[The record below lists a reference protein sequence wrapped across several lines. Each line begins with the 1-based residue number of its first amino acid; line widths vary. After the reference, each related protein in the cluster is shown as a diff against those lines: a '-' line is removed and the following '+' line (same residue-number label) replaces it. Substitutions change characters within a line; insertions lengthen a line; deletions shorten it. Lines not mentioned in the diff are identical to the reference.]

1 MGLKQEMRQ
10 LFEKRS
16 SMDFNIRN
24 SGFEDG
30 LLEKIINLAFTNLCS
45 YSKSLW
51 SITAVKS
58 PLQLQ
63 KLYRLVNDSRIN
75 IAAIALLI
83 SDDTA
88 VEDNASEKDNSGD
101 LGLLLLSLTYAA
113 KYYCIDSINI
123 TNFDRELIIR
133 EFALNK
139 SMNIAA
145 IKCLGIFNDESNVSF
160 LPYNRHYSDIVRI
173 I

>member
-16 SMDFNIRN
+16 SMEFNARN

-30 LLEKIINLAFTNLCS
+30 LLEKIINLTFSNLHS
-45 YSKSLW
+45 YSKNLW

-58 PLQLQ
+58 AIQLQ
-63 KLYRLVNDSRIN
+63 KLYRLVNDPRIN
-75 IAAIALLI
+75 ASAIALLI
-83 SDDTA
+83 SDGTVTEGKTPD
-88 VEDNASEKDNSGD
+88 SSIIHD
-101 LGLLLLSLTYAA
+101 LRLLQLSLTYAA
-113 KYYCIDSINI
+113 KYYCIDSINVI
-123 TNFDRELIIR
+123 NFDSDLIVR
-133 EFALNK
+133 EFALGRNQK
-139 SMNIAA
+139 IVG
-145 IKCLGIFNDESNVSF
+145 IKCLGIFSDSTGSDF